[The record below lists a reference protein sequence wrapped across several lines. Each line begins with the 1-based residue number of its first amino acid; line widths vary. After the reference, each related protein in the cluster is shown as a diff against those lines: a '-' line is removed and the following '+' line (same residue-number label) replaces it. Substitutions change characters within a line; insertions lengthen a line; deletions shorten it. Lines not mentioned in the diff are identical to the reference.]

1 MAETDDLT
9 LLRDFAKTSSE
20 TAFAA
25 LVERHLSLVYS
36 TALRYLGKPDAA
48 EEATQAVFII
58 LARKARVLGPRT
70 ILPGW
75 LHHTTRL
82 TAANYRRTEI
92 RRLKREQ
99 EAAMQ
104 APLNEPDPATWRQIA
119 PLLDD
124 ALAKLGAADRDAI
137 VLRFFHNQPL
147 REVGAA
153 LGTSEDAAKMR
164 VNRALDKLRQYFTRR
179 GVSATTAAIGLA
191 ITTNALQAAPV
202 ALSQSVVAAAVTQSA
217 AASLSTLTL
226 VKSVLKIMAWT
237 KTKIAATASA
247 VLLAT
252 TAATTTAVYH
262 HYHTPPPQT
271 GSFNLPTGTVKPKI
285 VYGHHNGILLAS
297 DGSLWSWGDEDL
309 GWRVL
314 GLNNPKLRNTVSLRR
329 IGTDKDWVDI
339 AASYCHCLALKQNGT
354 LWAWG
359 GNYAHQLGDGTT
371 AKDQPEPV
379 PSVEGNDWRQ
389 IAAGGTHSLAL
400 KKDGTLWAW
409 GQNVGPGMIG
419 LGATNKF
426 FAEATQIG
434 TGTNWTKI
442 WTRNIQTVAQQTD
455 GSLWFWGLLNG
466 EDNGPKFKNPT
477 AISPDT
483 NWAEVFFG
491 DSTMFAIKT
500 DGTLWCWGR
509 LADVFSPGQG
519 DPKLLKPAQVGI
531 ETNWIAGEA
540 TGGFYLLLKKRDG
553 TFWVSDASERRIVKP
568 ESEYKPVKF
577 QPINLP
583 QNIVAFAAAGDDRGI
598 VLTSEGETWT
608 WGTVYGEYPP
618 PYWDQSLAK
627 WKTLLQEPRVV
638 SKPWRLAHIDTP
650 N

>member
-1 MAETDDLT
+1 MAETDDHS
-9 LLRDFAKTSSE
+9 LLRDFAETASE
-20 TAFAA
+20 TAFAT

-48 EEATQAVFII
+48 EEVTQAVFIV
-58 LARKARVLGPRT
+58 LARKARSMGPRT

-82 TAANYRRTEI
+82 TAANYRRAEI

-137 VLRFFHNQPL
+137 VLRFFRNQPL
-147 REVGAA
+147 REVGAT

-179 GVSATTAAIGLA
+179 GVSASTAAIGLA
-191 ITTNALQAAPV
+191 ITVNALQAAPV

-217 AASLSTLTL
+217 ATSISTLTL

-271 GSFNLPTGTVKPKI
+271 GSYNLPTGATKPKI
-285 VYGHHNGILLAS
+285 VYGHHNGLLLAS

-309 GWRVL
+309 GWHVL
-314 GLNNPKLRNTVSLRR
+314 GLNNPKLRNTVSLRQ
-329 IGTDKDWVDI
+329 IGKDQDWVDI
-339 AASYCHCLALKQNGT
+339 AASYSHCLALKNDGS
-354 LWAWG
+354 LWGWG
-359 GNYAHQLGDGTT
+359 GNLSHQLGDGIT
-371 AKDQPEPV
+371 AKNQPAPV
-379 PSVEGNDWRQ
+379 PLFEGNDWRQ
-389 IAAGGTHSLAL
+389 IAVGGTHSLAL
-400 KKDGTLWAW
+400 KKDGTLWVW
-409 GQNVGPGMIG
+409 GQNVGPGLIG
-419 LGATNKF
+419 LEATNKF
-426 FAEATQIG
+426 FAEAMQIG
-434 TGTNWTKI
+434 NGTNWSRI
-442 WTRNIQTVAQQTD
+442 WANNRHNVAQQSD
-455 GSLWFWGLLNG
+455 GSLWYWGDISGDLM
-466 EDNGPKFKNPT
+466 GPVFKVPT
-477 AISPDT
+477 RISSDT
-483 NWAEVFFG
+483 NWTEVVFG
-491 DSTMFAIKT
+491 FCTAFAIKT

-509 LADVFSPGQG
+509 MADEYAPGHG
-519 DPKLLKPAQVGI
+519 DPKLLKPAQVGT
-531 ETNWIAGEA
+531 ETNWVAGQA
-540 TGGFYLLLKKRDG
+540 SGGFYLLLQKRDG
-553 TFWVSDASERRIVKP
+553 SFWALDASVRRVGKA
-568 ESEYKPVKF
+568 ESEYQLRKF
-577 QPINLP
+577 TLVNLP
-583 QNIVAFAAAGDDRGI
+583 QTIVAFAAGGDDRGV

-618 PYWDQSLAK
+618 PYWDQPLAK

-638 SKPWRLAHIDTP
+638 SKPWRLAHIDSP